1 MRKYIQKSF
10 MLSAAIWIVVTLVSF
25 ICFEYKEEMKL
36 NLLIVIISFLG
47 MGIHYLTSYI
57 FYDSFLKELICKYI
71 LVEIMVL
78 VIGIFSGWFIKAN
91 WWMSFVYVTPVFL
104 LAYLLGIT
112 QMKRDVEAINR
123 KLDEKKERQ
132 SYEEL

>member
-25 ICFEYKEEMKL
+25 ICFEYREEMKL
-36 NLLIVIISFLG
+36 NLLIVIISFLS
-47 MGIHYLTSYI
+47 MGIHYLTSNI

-123 KLDEKKERQ
+123 KLAEKKERQ
-132 SYEEL
+132 FYEEL

>member
-25 ICFEYKEEMKL
+25 ICFEYREEMKL
-36 NLLIVIISFLG
+36 NLLIVIISFLS
-47 MGIHYLTSYI
+47 MGIHYLTSHI

-123 KLDEKKERQ
+123 KLAEKKERQ
-132 SYEEL
+132 FYEEL